1 MHLDLNNPHSIV
13 AWWQVYPERHGPQ
26 LSALARLQPQFAAS
40 IREARRLIDDDP
52 ALARRQA
59 AARRA
64 MTQPQQW
71 VPSPEDQELDR
82 ELDQNH
88 DPNQDQDRPAF
99 SAAPAQ
105 PQACGAPPPPP
116 PPPSGSW
123 H

>member
-64 MTQPQQW
+64 MTLPQHW

-82 ELDQNH
+82 ELDQELV
-88 DPNQDQDRPAF
+88 DSARDQALDQPPFAARPAR
-99 SAAPAQ
+99 
-105 PQACGAPPPPP
+105 PQASDTLPAP
-116 PPPSGSW
+116 GSW